1 MAGQL
6 RNEESVPCGIETLF
20 TIVEHVKIRKNF
32 KRTKAQIKPKPTNK
46 IKLSKQ
52 KTTEVTIFC
61 AEKLLRGVKLFVL
74 RFGPFFLIFLR
85 SKGFYKKNK
94 QA

>member
-20 TIVEHVKIRKNF
+20 TIVEHVKIRKNS
-32 KRTKAQIKPKPTNK
+32 KRTKAQIMLKPTNK

-52 KTTEVTIFC
+52 KATKATV
-61 AEKLLRGVKLFVL
+61 
-74 RFGPFFLIFLR
+74 FLR
-85 SKGFYKKNK
+85 NS
-94 QA
+94 